1 MLRSILVA
9 LDGSASSVE
18 AGRLALALA
27 GRADAHVEGLGIVNS
42 AWIQRPEPVPLG
54 GMAYKTALDLR
65 SLQGATERVQAV
77 LRFFREEAADTKV
90 ASVETREVD
99 GDPLLQIELEA
110 TAHDLVV
117 VGGRSLFDVD
127 GELHGMPAC
136 VDRIVRGEPR
146 PVLLVPQALNGN
158 LDGDLDAP
166 VLVAF
171 DGSPAAS
178 RALHMFAL
186 LELSEGR
193 EIHVLTIDNSSETA
207 ATATASRACALLRRH
222 GVTKAHAI
230 GLGDRKAG
238 TPAETIL
245 GTAKALGVGMIV
257 MGAYGHSGIREIFG
271 SCTRAVLADCHK
283 ILFLYH

>member
-65 SLQGATERVQAV
+65 SLQGATGASRPCCDSSARRRRTPKSPRWRPERSMVI
-77 LRFFREEAADTKV
+77 RCSRSNSKRPRTTSWWSAA
-90 ASVETREVD
+90 
-99 GDPLLQIELEA
+99 
-110 TAHDLVV
+110 
-117 VGGRSLFDVD
+117 RSLFDVD

-186 LELSEGR
+186 LELSEGQ